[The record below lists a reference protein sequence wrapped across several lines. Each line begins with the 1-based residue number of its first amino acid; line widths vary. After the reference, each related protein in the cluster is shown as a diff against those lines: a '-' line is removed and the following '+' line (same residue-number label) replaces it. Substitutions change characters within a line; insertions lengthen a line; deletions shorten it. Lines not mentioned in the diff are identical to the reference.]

1 MDDTLFIT
9 PEHTKKEKTEI
20 CECRAV
26 PDYVLYCT
34 HTVHEQATVTAAA
47 AAAERESESIVV
59 LLSDVWFPL
68 DNTLFITPV
77 IQY

>member
-1 MDDTLFIT
+1 MLDEQRT
-9 PEHTKKEKTEI
+9 EEEKMS
-20 CECRAV
+20 CRTQI
-26 PDYVLYCT
+26 YVLYCT
-34 HTVHEQATVTAAA
+34 HVVLEQATVTAAA
-47 AAAERESESIVV
+47 AAAAEREAESIVV